1 MRVFSVDNNGRLS
14 LKTTHDYWHQI
25 HGQLYLTG
33 TQCLRFSDMDN
44 QRHADCKNC
53 KRQDV
58 GPKHFCHDR
67 LLFHGV
73 FGITEV
79 NQVSYIT
86 DAIRSY
92 DEHFLLV
99 INKLKLVFLYICK

>member
-1 MRVFSVDNNGRLS
+1 MLLIELSCNELHQLHQNQYESSTCKTNITVVKDNTWLLASNPGPALPDWYRV
-14 LKTTHDYWHQI
+14 
-25 HGQLYLTG
+25 
-33 TQCLRFSDMDN
+33 LRFSDMDN

-79 NQVSYIT
+79 N
-86 DAIRSY
+86 
-92 DEHFLLV
+92 
-99 INKLKLVFLYICK
+99 

>member
-1 MRVFSVDNNGRLS
+1 
-14 LKTTHDYWHQI
+14 
-25 HGQLYLTG
+25 
-33 TQCLRFSDMDN
+33 MDN

-79 NQVSYIT
+79 NQHNAAS
-86 DAIRSY
+86 S
-92 DEHFLLV
+92 LV
-99 INKLKLVFLYICK
+99 KCALCDRNGGIFKETPEGSLS